1 MDRFEDTTTHNT
13 LTAPLFEGS
22 TRGDGLQALGVEPVR
37 GPTTASKAVLKQ
49 QPVLKPRAAQVLR
62 TQQGAPMQ
70 QLSFRFSRI

>member
-22 TRGDGLQALGVEPVR
+22 TRGDGLQALSVEPLR
-37 GPTTASKAVLKQ
+37 GPTTAAVKPQ
-49 QPVLKPRAAQVLR
+49 TVLKPRAAQVLR
-62 TQQGAPMQ
+62 AQQGAPMQ